1 MNGSRS
7 HTPDPLA
14 ESSGTPATIGQGA
27 GGGNSG
33 GGPRQGGASPTMQQ
47 RIKAIGVPTP
57 LAISSPIRRSAF
69 FFLNNN
75 YRLIQIRRPSDKNIP
90 N

>member
-14 ESSGTPATIGQGA
+14 ESSGSPAAMGQGA
-27 GGGNSG
+27 GGNG
-33 GGPRQGGASPTMQQ
+33 GARQGGASPTMQQ

-57 LAISSPIRRSAF
+57 LAISSPIRRYALF
-69 FFLNNN
+69 NN
-75 YRLIQIRRPSDKNIP
+75 Y
-90 N
+90 